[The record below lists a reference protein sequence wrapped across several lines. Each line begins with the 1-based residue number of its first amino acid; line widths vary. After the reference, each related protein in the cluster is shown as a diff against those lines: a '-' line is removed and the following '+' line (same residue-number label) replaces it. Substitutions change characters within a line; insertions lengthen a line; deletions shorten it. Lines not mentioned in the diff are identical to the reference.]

1 MTSISQLYE
10 QAATG
15 NIPQDIGIGGFKL
28 YAAIVTRPTYD
39 TQAPVSY
46 LEDGEAV
53 TDHLINEPIQLD
65 ILINVGDV
73 FRSEGTASGIE
84 NLVRRTQAEVGVV
97 TKYLPAQS
105 QAAVQRINSVIAS
118 ADDAY
123 NALDTYYNEGEQLA
137 SFFGDKTE
145 TSIQA
150 EFFNFIDKTRN
161 SKHLVNV
168 ETPHRTY
175 KNMALVSANPQ
186 ANNQIYS
193 TMVNLRF
200 QEIRFAK
207 TTTGKILPA
216 ENKRAKGTGG
226 DTGSEK
232 NKGDQKGAPEES
244 LASTLLDKA
253 NGI

>member
-28 YAAIVTRPTYD
+28 YAAIVTRTAYD
-39 TQAPVSY
+39 TQAPISY

-65 ILINVGDV
+65 ILVNISDV
-73 FRSEGTASGIE
+73 FKSEGTASGIE
-84 NLVRRTQAEVGVV
+84 NLVRRTQSEVGVV

-123 NALDTYYNEGEQLA
+123 NALDTYYSEGEQLA

-145 TSIQA
+145 NSIQA

-168 ETPHRTY
+168 ETPYRTY
-175 KNMALVSANPQ
+175 TSMALVSASPQ
-186 ANNQIYS
+186 ANNQTYS
-193 TMVNLRF
+193 TAVNLRF
-200 QEIRFAK
+200 QEVRFAK
-207 TTTGKILPA
+207 TTTGKILSSDD
-216 ENKRAKGTGG
+216 KRAKGTGG

-232 NKGDQKGAPEES
+232 NKGDQKGTSEES
-244 LASTLLDKA
+244 LLHTLVEKA